1 MAASLCRVELF
12 GGLRLI
18 TPTQTITHFRTQ
30 KTALLIAYLASHL
43 RQTHPREALID
54 LLWEDSDIDVGRT
67 SLRVALS
74 SLRKQIEQGGIPA
87 DAVFY
92 SDNFGIGLR
101 SDAVTT
107 DLNDMEHNLRLARR
121 LSDLPERIAYLQRA
135 IDYYTDVPLKGFY
148 EDWVLQL
155 QQQTAERHFRALD
168 ELIRLL
174 EERGQRE
181 DAQEYAL
188 RGIACDPL
196 REEPRLA
203 LMRIYLA
210 RGYPAEAKRVYREW
224 EHLLREQL
232 DTTPSRAIQ
241 QLAIQA
247 QDDVRYT
254 QQAAQQLCDSR
265 LPPAPTGLFGRERE
279 TARLM
284 QMLDTNATRLVTITG
299 EGGIGKT
306 SLAIEVARRLVSK
319 GQRAWFVDVAD
330 VREGHAL
337 LERIL
342 HATGAVMP
350 AERLMDAVVQ
360 VLGGYPSLLVLD
372 NFEQVDS
379 GGVRVV
385 SDLLQRLPLFQVL
398 VTSRRRTGLSGEQ
411 ILRLC
416 PLQTPSTE
424 GWREADSLPDSSTL
438 ALLQSC
444 PSVQLFVQHAQ
455 TVRAGFDLTPENAL
469 AVAKICEYLEGVPLA
484 LILAASRA
492 RVLSPSQI
500 LHTIQQQAHTLS
512 APNSLQPERHR
523 SLHASLEWSY
533 ALLSPDLKK
542 AFNMLSVFAGGWNI
556 AGAGCVLTGQVP
568 SEDTVPDVAVLDTL
582 DALIECSLV
591 RMEEQDGEARYQM
604 LELVRQYALQNL
616 HREPYADDAFA
627 RHLLFFSHRADL
639 AHRNRT
645 GAQAT
650 QWSKM
655 VAREHQNMMA
665 AMDYALRRDT
675 VRNTPDALQMAA
687 NLWVFWM
694 MHGILVEG
702 RAVLDRLVADY
713 GGAADE
719 ETSHWWAWVAMG
731 AGALA
736 WMQRDLAVAE
746 HLLRQSLRR
755 FERQNDREGQAFATV
770 WLGNVFY
777 RMGRY
782 EQAEAVYTQSAML
795 AEEAGSIEALT
806 YATMWVG
813 NLAQRAGHIDR
824 ARTVYHSC
832 LHLAQRSA
840 DHYAL
845 GFVHHNMAK
854 IALRGG
860 DNMECARQVLRALQ
874 IRARIEDLPGI
885 LEVMETLTEL
895 CVRIE
900 WDEAGAQLA
909 GACQSLRRRLHLPS
923 SASPPGEAEG
933 ILRRRMGKEA
943 YQQQVGWG
951 RSLSVQDVITL
962 VEALPNMI

>member
-1 MAASLCRVELF
+1 VELF

-18 TPTQTITHFRTQ
+18 TPTQTITHFRTR
-30 KTALLIAYLASHL
+30 KTALLVAYLATHL

-54 LLWEDSDIDVGRT
+54 LLWEDGDIDAGRT

-87 DAVFY
+87 DEVFY

-101 SDAVTT
+101 SDTVTT
-107 DLNDMEHNLRLARR
+107 DLNDMEQNLRLARR
-121 LSDLPERIAYLQRA
+121 TSPISERIRYLQCA
-135 IDYYTDVPLKGFY
+135 VDQCTGVPLEGFY
-148 EDWVLQL
+148 EEWVFQL
-155 QQQTAERHFRALD
+155 QQQTTEHYFCALD

-188 RGIACDPL
+188 RGIAWDPL
-196 REEPRLA
+196 REEPRMA

-210 RGYPAEAKRVYREW
+210 RGYPTEAKRMYREW
-224 EHLLREQL
+224 EHLVREQL

-247 QDDVRYT
+247 QDDVRHT

-284 QMLDTNATRLVTITG
+284 EMLGTNATRFISITG

-330 VREGHAL
+330 VREAHAL
-337 LERIL
+337 LECIL
-342 HATGAVMP
+342 RATSAVMP
-350 AERLMDAVVQ
+350 AEGLRDTVVQ

-372 NFEQVDS
+372 NFEQMGDD
-379 GGVRVV
+379 GTRVIQ
-385 SDLLQRLPLFQVL
+385 DLLQRLPLLQIL
-398 VTSRRRTGLSGEQ
+398 ITSRRKTGLPGEQ
-411 ILRLC
+411 VLRLY
-416 PLQTPSTE
+416 PLQTPPAE
-424 GWREADSLPDSSTL
+424 GWQEEESNLPDSSTL
-438 ALLQSC
+438 ALLQNC

-455 TVRAGFDLTPENAL
+455 AVRAGFELTPENAL

-492 RVLSPSQI
+492 RVLSPPQI
-500 LHTIQQQAHTLS
+500 LRTIQQQAHTLS

-542 AFNMLSVFAGGWNI
+542 AFNMLSVFAGGWDV
-556 AGAGCVLTGQVP
+556 AGANYVLTGQLTD
-568 SEDTVPDVAVLDTL
+568 EDSAPDIAVLDTL

-591 RMEEQDGEARYQM
+591 QMQEQDGEVRYRM
-604 LELVRQYALQNL
+604 LEVVRRYALQNL
-616 HREPYADDAFA
+616 QGEPYADDAFA
-627 RHLLFFSHRADL
+627 RHFLFFSHRADL

-675 VRNTPDALQMAA
+675 VRNTSDALQMAA

-702 RAVLDRLVADY
+702 KAVLDRLIGEY
-713 GGAADE
+713 EGASDGQI
-719 ETSHWWAWVAMG
+719 SHWRAWVAMG

-736 WMQRDLAVAE
+736 WMQRDLPAAE
-746 HLLRQSLRR
+746 QLLHQSLRR
-755 FERQNDREGQAFATV
+755 FELQNDREGQAFSTL

-782 EQAEAVYTQSAML
+782 EQAEAAYARSAVL
-795 AEEAGSIEALT
+795 AEEAGSAEALT
-806 YATMWVG
+806 YATMWIG
-813 NLAQRAGHIDR
+813 NLAQRAGDIFR
-824 ARTVYHSC
+824 AMTAYHSC
-832 LHLAQRSA
+832 LRIAQQSA
-840 DHYAL
+840 DQYAL
-845 GFVHHNMAK
+845 GFVHYNMAK
-854 IALRGG
+854 IALREG
-860 DNMECARQVLRALQ
+860 DNMECARQILHSLQ
-874 IRARIEDLPGI
+874 IRARMEDLPGL
-885 LEVMETLTEL
+885 LEIMEALAEL

-900 WDEAGAQLA
+900 WDVAGAQLA
-909 GACQSLRRRLHLPS
+909 GACQSLRQRLHLPS
-923 SASPPGEAEG
+923 SASPSGEAEG
-933 ILRRRMGKEA
+933 ILCQRMGKEA